1 MVFVLLPRIREVR
14 RVRPIK
20 VSELIFRV
28 TRVNA
33 LAGMF
38 FEVVAAKPKTAPE
51 TQEPGRKTPDSY

>member
-1 MVFVLLPRIREVR
+1 MR

-20 VSELIFRV
+20 VRDLIFRV

-38 FEVVAAKPKTAPE
+38 FEVVATKPRVEREVK
-51 TQEPGRKTPDSY
+51 EPGRETGDTQS